1 MGGVNNHGRSPVQQP
16 GAIGDECEQGPKV
29 HRAVDVS
36 GVDESAYGGQQ
47 QRNHHDGE
55 DSAEGG
61 SKDHSG
67 LLHKISMAHER
78 GGEPNGN
85 RA

>member
-1 MGGVNNHGRSPVQQP
+1 VGGVNNYGRPPVQQP
-16 GAIGDECEQGPKV
+16 GAVADESNQ
-29 HRAVDVS
+29 RAEVKGTADVS
-36 GVDESAYGGQQ
+36 GVHESAHGGQQ
-47 QRNHHDGE
+47 QGNHHNGK

-78 GGEPNGN
+78 GGERNGN
-85 RA
+85 RE